1 MNKNKK
7 IILGTL
13 ASAVLLA
20 GSCGVNAQGDVAGV
34 VGNGSDVPVCQA
46 LSDQVHLLTNA
57 LTNKYDV
64 HCYSFQAIR
73 GQKVLLV
80 NQMPDTERFMKIEY
94 SVDGQWRTRSQ
105 NETTVVSD
113 LNPGDSVK
121 VRVTH
126 RHDQPYQ
133 AASYKLSFG
142 SYPIMSDVTLIGPPV
157 VNRVPVAD
165 TGWVVG
171 LQTHG
176 ELTYQL
182 QYSDSVGA
190 PLKGSQAVLTMY
202 SNLKAEEPDL
212 YKVAPADD
220 AGKARLTF
228 KLDKCYSGEHFS
240 ERNDI
245 RGTHYWL
252 SNYNVV
258 RWFVYDGY
266 IGPEDLK
273 EKSKVPAAFAHI
285 CSQQLNRG
293 RAGRW

>member
-7 IILGTL
+7 LALGTF
-13 ASAVLLA
+13 ASALLLA
-20 GSCGVNAQGDVAGV
+20 GACGVNAQGNVEV
-34 VGNGSDVPVCQA
+34 VGNGSDEPVCQV
-46 LSDQVHLLTNA
+46 LSDQVHLLTNN
-57 LTNKYDV
+57 LKNKDDV
-64 HCYSFQAIR
+64 HCYSFQAVR

-80 NQMPDTERFMKIEY
+80 NQMPDTEKFIKIEY
-94 SVDGQWRTRSQ
+94 YVGGQWKTRNQ
-105 NETTVVSD
+105 NETTIVSD

-121 VRVTH
+121 VKVSH
-126 RHDQPYQ
+126 RYDQSYQ
-133 AASYKLSFG
+133 VADYDLSFG
-142 SYPIMSDVTLIGPPV
+142 SYPIMSDITLIAPPV

-182 QYSDSVGA
+182 QYSDSMGA
-190 PLKGSQAVLTMY
+190 PLKGGKAILAMY
-202 SNLKAEEPDL
+202 SGLKAEKPDL
-212 YKVAPADD
+212 YQTALADD

-245 RGTHYWL
+245 HGTHYWL

>member
-7 IILGTL
+7 IVLGML
-13 ASAVLLA
+13 ASGVLWVGA
-20 GSCGVNAQGDVAGV
+20 CGVNAQGNVASI
-34 VGNGSDVPVCQA
+34 VGDESDEPVCEV

-57 LTNKYDV
+57 LTNKDDV

-80 NQMPDTERFMKIEY
+80 NQVPGTEDFIKIEY
-94 SVDGQWRTRSQ
+94 SVAGQWKTRNQ

-113 LNPGDSVK
+113 LSPGDSVK
-121 VRVTH
+121 VRVTY

-133 AASYKLSFG
+133 TVDYDLSFG
-142 SYPIMSDVTLIGPPV
+142 SFPIMSDMSLIGPPV

-176 ELTYQL
+176 ELTYQV
-182 QYSDSVGA
+182 QYSDSMGA
-190 PLKGSQAVLTMY
+190 PLKGSQAILAMY
-202 SNLKAEEPDL
+202 SSLKAEKPDL
-212 YKVAPADD
+212 YKIALADD

-228 KLDKCYSGEHFS
+228 KLDKCYNGEQLS
-240 ERNDI
+240 ERNDTH
-245 RGTHYWL
+245 GTLYWL

-266 IGPEDLK
+266 IGSQDRE
-273 EKSKVPAAFAHI
+273 EKSRVPAAFAHI

-293 RAGRW
+293 RAGH